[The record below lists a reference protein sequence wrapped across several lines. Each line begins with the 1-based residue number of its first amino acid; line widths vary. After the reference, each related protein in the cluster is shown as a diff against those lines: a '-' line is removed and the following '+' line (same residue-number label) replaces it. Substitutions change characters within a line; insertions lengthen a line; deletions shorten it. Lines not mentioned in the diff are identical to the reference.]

1 MLNYK
6 HPAYLNPNRV
16 GLKGVKGINL
26 IITMLLKVLLTIAEI
41 IGGLLSGSLSL
52 VSDALHNLSDVL
64 AIVISWFA
72 VKMARK
78 NNDEKNTFGYRRATI
93 IAAVI
98 NSTVLIIM
106 SIILFREAYFKFIEP
121 EKINAQI
128 VITVALI
135 GIIINAV
142 GIYLLNKGSEED
154 LNMKSV
160 YLHFLSDAMSSG
172 VIVAGGVLIYYFNI
186 YWIDPLL
193 TILIGL
199 YIIKESCE
207 ILKQA
212 INILMQGT
220 PKGIDINE
228 IADMLEKMD
237 FVKNVHHV
245 HIWALDEET
254 IFFEAHINLTNDILI
269 SEIPEVCENLE
280 HKLEENF
287 GVTHLTIQYEYNCC
301 DTVGRVI
308 NKG

>member
-1 MLNYK
+1 MTIYK
-6 HPAYLNPNRV
+6 HPKYLHSNRV
-16 GLKGVKGINL
+16 GLKGVKGTNL
-26 IITMLLKVLLTIAEI
+26 FITMLLKILITIAEI
-41 IGGLLSGSLSL
+41 IGGLFSGSLSL

-78 NNDEKNTFGYRRATI
+78 NNDEKNTFGYRRSTI

-98 NSTVLIIM
+98 NSTVLIII
-106 SIILFREAYFKFIEP
+106 SIFLFREAYLKFIEP

-128 VITVALI
+128 VIVVALI
-135 GIIINAV
+135 SMIINAV
-142 GIYLLNKGSEED
+142 GVYLLQKGSEKD

-160 YLHFLSDAMSSG
+160 YLHFLSDALSSA
-172 VIVAGGVLIYYFNI
+172 VIVAGGVLIYYLNL

-254 IFFEAHINLTNDILI
+254 IFFEAHINLNNDILI
-269 SEIPEVCENLE
+269 SDIPEVCENLE
-280 HKLEENF
+280 HELQENF
-287 GVTHLTIQYEYNCC
+287 GVTHITIQYEYNCC
-301 DTVGRVI
+301 ENAERVI
-308 NKG
+308 KKG

>member
-1 MLNYK
+1 MPNHR
-6 HPAYLNPNRV
+6 HPGYLHSNRV
-16 GLKGVKGINL
+16 ELKGVKGINL
-26 IITMLLKVLLTIAEI
+26 MITMLLKGLLTIAEI
-41 IGGLLSGSLSL
+41 VGGLLSGSLSL

-72 VKMARK
+72 VKMALK

-93 IAAVI
+93 VAAVI

-142 GIYLLNKGSEED
+142 GIYLLNRGSKED

-172 VIVAGGVLIYYFNI
+172 VIVGGGILIYYFNL

-220 PKGIDINE
+220 PKGVDINE
-228 IADMLEKMD
+228 IADMLEKMN
-237 FVKNVHHV
+237 FIKNVHHV

-254 IFFEAHINLTNDILI
+254 IFFEAHINLTNNIPI
-269 SEIPEVCENLE
+269 SEVPEVCENLE
-280 HKLEENF
+280 HELRENF
-287 GVTHLTIQYEYNCC
+287 GVTHITIQYEYNCC
-301 DTVGRVI
+301 EDVGRVI
-308 NKG
+308 KKG

>member
-1 MLNYK
+1 MPN
-6 HPAYLNPNRV
+6 HRHSGYLHSNRV
-16 GLKGVKGINL
+16 ELKGVKGINL
-26 IITMLLKVLLTIAEI
+26 MITMLLKGLLTIAEI
-41 IGGLLSGSLSL
+41 VGGLLSGSLSL

-72 VKMARK
+72 VKMALK

-142 GIYLLNKGSEED
+142 GIYLLNRGSKED

-172 VIVAGGVLIYYFNI
+172 VIVGGGILIYYFNL

-220 PKGIDINE
+220 PKGVDINE
-228 IADMLEKMD
+228 IADMLEKMN
-237 FVKNVHHV
+237 FIKNVHHV

-254 IFFEAHINLTNDILI
+254 IFFEAHINLTNNIPI
-269 SEIPEVCENLE
+269 SEVPEVCENLE
-280 HKLEENF
+280 HELRENF
-287 GVTHLTIQYEYNCC
+287 GVTHITIQYEYNCC
-301 DTVGRVI
+301 EDVGRVI
-308 NKG
+308 KKG

>member
-1 MLNYK
+1 MPKYI
-6 HPAYLNPNRV
+6 HPEHPHEIKL
-16 GLKGVKGINL
+16 GLSGVKGINL
-26 IITMLLKVLLTIAEI
+26 FITLILKMLITIAEV
-41 IGGLLSGSLSL
+41 IGGLYSGSLSL
-52 VSDALHNLSDVL
+52 VSDALHNFSDVL

-72 VKMARK
+72 VRMAQK
-78 NNDEKNTFGYRRATI
+78 NNDEKNTFGYRRSTI

-98 NSTVLIIM
+98 NSTVLIII
-106 SIILFREAYFKFIEP
+106 SIFLFREAYYKFIEP
-121 EKINAQI
+121 EKINAQTVI
-128 VITVALI
+128 VIASI
-135 GIIINAV
+135 GIIVNAFGV
-142 GIYLLNKGSEED
+142 YLLHKGSGED

-160 YLHFLSDAMSSG
+160 YLHFISDAMSSAG
-172 VIVAGGVLIYYFNI
+172 IVAGGILIYYFNH

-193 TILIGL
+193 TIFIGL
-199 YIIKESCE
+199 YILKESYE

-228 IADMLEKMD
+228 VADMLEKMD

-269 SEIPEVCENLE
+269 SETPEACKNLE
-280 HKLEENF
+280 HELKENF
-287 GVTHLTIQYEYNCC
+287 GVTHITIQYEYNCC
-301 DTVGRVI
+301 EDVGRVI